1 MEMTN
6 GEILASYR
14 AALYP
19 AWQVV
24 VLSELNL
31 CTVDEIKR
39 ILISQ
44 GVDPKALA
52 KKPTRRWSHA
62 AKR

>member
-1 MEMTN
+1 MTHD
-6 GEILASYR
+6 EILASYR
-14 AALYP
+14 SALYP

-24 VLSELNL
+24 VLSQLNL
-31 CTVDEIKR
+31 CSVDEIKR
-39 ILISQ
+39 ILISR

-62 AKR
+62 NKS